1 MATSGTK
8 YKKYLKSLKKTTE
21 AVKTDQL
28 VKYTRDRMLGKI
40 DWEKKSKRLKLKD
53 YIKKSPEALKRIRLY
68 KGANPY
74 SIGAKA
80 IMQPNV
86 ALSVLKKLAKRT
98 GIGKAVAAATVV
110 AGAYEAGKRKLF
122 TKKDKKKVDKKSI
135 GGETVVMKSGGGYI
149 DDLL

>member
-1 MATSGTK
+1 MT
-8 YKKYLKSLKKTTE
+8 
-21 AVKTDQL
+21 KTDQL

-53 YIKKSPEALKRIRLY
+53 YIKKSPEALKKIRLY

-80 IMQPNV
+80 IIQPNV
-86 ALSVLKKLAKRT
+86 ALSVLKKLGRRT
-98 GIGKAVAAATVV
+98 AIGKVIVAGGAAALGLQ
-110 AGAYEAGKRKLF
+110 ALKEEHKNIH
-122 TKKDKKKVDKKSI
+122 KKDKKKKKVTKKSI